1 MTLPQVGV
9 LASSRSASHT
19 LAPEFRALMAIL
31 AGEAGPVIS
40 TRRSCR
46 AAGAAATFQSPSRTS
61 WVSGRKSRRP
71 VSATCSRLTRAGG
84 EQLVAGSGEAEW
96 SSSMNASASGV
107 RISSARSIG
116 LGSVTVMSHCWSFR
130 AAQALLCGRSHYS

>member
-1 MTLPQVGV
+1 MASMTLSHVGV

-19 LAPEFRALMAIL
+19 LAPEFSALMAIL

-46 AAGAAATFQSPSRTS
+46 AAGAGATFQSPSRTS
-61 WVSGRKSRRP
+61 LVSGRKSRLPLR
-71 VSATCSRLTRAGG
+71 ATCSRLALRAVSSSPRRPAKR
-84 EQLVAGSGEAEW
+84 LW
-96 SSSMNASASGV
+96 SSSTNARAFGV

-116 LGSVTVMSHCWSFR
+116 RGSVTVIAIVGPF
-130 AAQALLCGRSHYS
+130 QG